1 MCSSDLGSTG
11 DMIYSVAEQIAGV
24 SQSVSIEPGDV
35 MYTGS
40 PAGVGLPRGERL
52 AAGDVVSIFAEGIG
66 EMSVT
71 IAASE

>member
-1 MCSSDLGSTG
+1 
-11 DMIYSVAEQIAGV
+11 
-24 SQSVSIEPGDV
+24 

-71 IAASE
+71 IAGPA